1 MSLSIK
7 IIAVSWVISA
17 LLAGC
22 SSNPLSQTSSQIGS
36 QASQLNNQASLSK
49 SSVLTDKLPTSD
61 RIKNA
66 IINDKESINSAS
78 HLSYADDDLQDL
90 KVQLAQQQQ
99 QLEAM
104 SAEQQILQEQ
114 LKRQQLTL
122 TIKPTIN
129 ANAGRSK
136 QGTASTAY
144 IAFLEEE
151 GQFTQLEELAFK
163 EVSIIPNRD
172 SSLTLTVPQEAN
184 FIAIKVGLRYTKKR
198 SQLLIPISSIDFDT
212 PLIINVGA
220 CDVTLVEGVN
230 PELAPTF
237 TIKLKHYQQ
246 PLVSCL

>member
-1 MSLSIK
+1 MTLSKK
-7 IIAVSWVISA
+7 IIAVSCLLSA
-17 LLAGC
+17 LSAGC
-22 SSNPLSQTSSQIGS
+22 SSHPPSPASS
-36 QASQLNNQASLSK
+36 QASQLNNQASPTT
-49 SSVLTDKLPTSD
+49 SSMLTDKLSTFDS
-61 RIKNA
+61 IKNA
-66 IINDKESINSAS
+66 ITNDKESANSTS
-78 HLSYADDDLQDL
+78 QTNDDLQNL
-90 KVQLAQQQQ
+90 KAQLAQQQQ

-122 TIKPTIN
+122 TIKPAIN

-198 SQLLIPISSIDFDT
+198 SQMLIPISSIDFDT

-230 PELAPTF
+230 PELALTF
-237 TIKLKHYQQ
+237 TAKLKHYQQ